1 MIILQQ
7 MIIFLIMM
15 IVGLIA
21 RKCGMITTDN
31 QKQLSAIVVNIANPA
46 MILTGAMSAT
56 EKMQGKELF
65 FAFGIAVGLSMLMI
79 IIAQF
84 LPALLRYPKQSRNVI
99 NMMLVF
105 SNISFMGMPM
115 ISGIYGNQAVIYVT
129 LFLIPFNVL
138 FYTYGIQTIS
148 VNKREGSKFDFS
160 KMINPGVIA
169 CIIAIIL
176 YFVNLSVPYVI
187 SKSIIMVSG
196 LTGPLGMMLIGASWL
211 DINFKELLTDV
222 QLIIFTL
229 LKMIV
234 LPVVI
239 LLVLKQFVDNKVLL
253 GVCLVMLATPAGNM
267 IAMFASQ
274 HDEKNFMHA
283 TKGISL
289 TTVFS
294 VITLPIVSLLTGICK

>member
-1 MIILQQ
+1 MVILQQ
-7 MIIFLIMM
+7 MLIFLIMM
-15 IVGLIA
+15 IGGLIA
-21 RKCGMITTDN
+21 RKGGMITEGN
-31 QKQLSAIVVNIANPA
+31 QKQLSALVINIANPA
-46 MILTGAMSAT
+46 MILTGAIGAT

-65 FAFGIAVGLSMLMI
+65 FAFGIAVGLSVLMI

-84 LPALLRYPKQSRNVI
+84 LPALLSYPKHSRNVI

-115 ISGIYGNQAVIYVT
+115 VSGIYGNQAMIYVT
-129 LFLIPFNVL
+129 LFLIPFNLL
-138 FYTYGIQTIS
+138 FYTYGIHTIS
-148 VNKREGSKFDFS
+148 LNKNEGSKFNFR

-176 YFVNLSVPYVI
+176 YFANLSVPYVI

-196 LTGPLGMMLIGASWL
+196 LTAPLGMMLIGASWL
-211 DINFKELLTDV
+211 DINFKELFTDV

-234 LPVVI
+234 LPVII
-239 LLVLKQFVDNKVLL
+239 LLVLKQFIHNEVLL
-253 GVCLVMLATPAGNM
+253 GVCMVMLATPAGNM

-274 HDEKNFMHA
+274 HDEKNYILA
-283 TKGISL
+283 TKGVSL
-289 TTVFS
+289 TTILS
-294 VITLPIVSLLTGICK
+294 VVTLPIVSLLTGICR